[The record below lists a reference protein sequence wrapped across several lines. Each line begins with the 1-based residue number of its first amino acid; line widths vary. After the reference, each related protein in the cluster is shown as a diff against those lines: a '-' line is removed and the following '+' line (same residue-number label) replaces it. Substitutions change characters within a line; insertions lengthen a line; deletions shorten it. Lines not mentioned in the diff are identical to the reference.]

1 MFVKALKIKKIYHEW
16 LGTIMFCPCG
26 CNLILSK
33 TLYYF
38 IYHVYDGDWKQ
49 LTQCVACHKCWP
61 KYRVW
66 VELFLKV
73 KYVKLDTFINL
84 Q

>member
-1 MFVKALKIKKIYHEW
+1 MF
-16 LGTIMFCPCG
+16 M
-26 CNLILSK
+26 
-33 TLYYF
+33 
-38 IYHVYDGDWKQ
+38 DGDWKQ

-61 KYRVW
+61 KYMVW

-73 KYVKLDTFINL
+73 KYVKLGTFINL